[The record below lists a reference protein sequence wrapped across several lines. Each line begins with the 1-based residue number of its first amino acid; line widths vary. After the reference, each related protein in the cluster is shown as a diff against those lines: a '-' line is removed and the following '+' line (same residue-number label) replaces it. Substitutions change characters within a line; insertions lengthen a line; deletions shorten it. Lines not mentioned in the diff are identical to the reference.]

1 MSEPED
7 PSRAKVDAYAN
18 RYMSGP
24 HGALYH
30 DKIVAPWWFHLLL
43 LVPILVMIVTV
54 FLPGGKPTA
63 LLGMIPVAL
72 VWLLFSVLRVSV
84 SEDELFIQ
92 YGLFGPRIPIA
103 DVVSCEAVEYD
114 WKKYGGWGIRFG
126 VDGSVAYNMMGD
138 RGRAVRIVYRKGTRT
153 KTVLVASPD
162 PERLALA
169 VQQARVL
176 SASRAYAD
184 GDPKLRVA
192 ERGVDDAR
200 PGAEIEAEERDAA
213 EAEST
218 DERSRREER

>member
-1 MSEPED
+1 MPEPEE
-7 PSRAKVDAYAN
+7 PSRAKADAYAS

-24 HGALYH
+24 RGALYH

-43 LVPILVMIVTV
+43 VAPILVLIVTV
-54 FLPGGKPTA
+54 FLPGGKPSA

-138 RGRAVRIVYRKGTRT
+138 RGRAVRIVYRKGART

-192 ERGVDDAR
+192 AR
-200 PGAEIEAEERDAA
+200 PDEDAAAGDDLPDEHEAAGAESAEERG
-213 EAEST
+213 
-218 DERSRREER
+218 RREER